1 MNGCLE
7 GIRVL
12 DLSRVLAGPW
22 STQIF
27 ADFGADVIKIERP
40 GVGDETRMAGPPFL
54 RDRDGRDTAD
64 AAYYLS
70 ANRGKKSVA
79 VNIATPEGQE
89 IIRKLAVVSDILVEN
104 YRAGTLE
111 KYGLSYNQLR
121 EINPRLIY
129 CSITGFG
136 QTGPYR
142 ERAGY
147 DFVFQAMG
155 GLMSITGEKDG
166 SPQKVG
172 VAVADIMTG
181 LYATIAVLGA
191 LAHRSRTGSGQFI
204 DMSLLDVQV
213 AALANI
219 NLNYFC
225 SGRTPPRMG
234 NAHANLVPYQ
244 AFRCSDGEIVV
255 AAGNSNHFQQLC
267 KALGIPDLA
276 KDERFSANPG
286 RVRNR
291 DALIAIL
298 DDFFA
303 KLTKEDCVKR
313 LEEFEVPCAA
323 INTIPQVFEEPQV
336 KARGLKIEVEHPLAG
351 SIPLVANP
359 IRFSKSEMSYT
370 APPLLA
376 EHTDQVLGELLNLSS
391 EQIRDLADRGI
402 IQRAAAAKSAAA

>member
-1 MNGCLE
+1 LS

-40 GVGDETRMAGPPFL
+40 GAGDETRMAGPPFL

-89 IIRKLAVVSDILVEN
+89 IIRKLAAASDILVEN
-104 YRAGTLE
+104 YRVGTLE
-111 KYGLSYNQLR
+111 KYGLSYDQLR

-142 ERAGY
+142 DRAGY

-213 AALANI
+213 AALANM

-225 SGRTPPRMG
+225 SGQTPPRMG

-244 AFRCSDGEIVV
+244 AFCCSDGDIVV
-255 AAGNSNHFQQLC
+255 AAGNNNHFQKLC
-267 KALGIPDLA
+267 RALGIPDLA
-276 KDERFSANPG
+276 KDERFSSNPG

-291 DALIAIL
+291 DALIVIL
-298 DDFFA
+298 DDLFA
-303 KLTKEDCVKR
+303 KLTKEACVKR
-313 LEEFEVPCAA
+313 LEEFEVPCAP

-336 KARGLKIEVEHPLAG
+336 KARKLKIEVEHPLAG
-351 SIPLVANP
+351 PIPLVANP
-359 IRFSKSEMSYT
+359 IRFSESQMSYK

-376 EHTDQVLGELLNLSS
+376 EHTDQVLGGLLNLSS
-391 EQIRDLADRGI
+391 EQLLDLADRGI
-402 IQRAAAAKSAAA
+402 IQRPATAKSAAA